1 VNVGGG
7 QFVDVARPTGS
18 DSIKDGRGVA
28 VADFNGDG
36 KLDLIINNNNAAPTI
51 YLNALKNVGRC
62 IEMKLVG
69 TRSNRDAVGARVRL
83 GVAGQTLTRQVEAG
97 SGYASEAMLP
107 VHFGLGDSASIE
119 SVEITWPDG
128 FVQRFKGAQ
137 IDPFINRMVLIEEG
151 NDHLAEFTA
160 GHAPPQIVASMSN
173 AKRNSL
179 GTTSR
184 Q

>member
-1 VNVGGG
+1 M
-7 QFVDVARPTGS
+7 ARPTGS

-28 VADFNGDG
+28 VADYNGDG
-36 KLDLIINNNNAAPTI
+36 KLDLIINNNNSAPTI

-83 GVAGQTLTRQVEAG
+83 GVAGKTLSRQVEAG

-107 VHFGLGDSASIE
+107 VHFGLGGAASIE

-128 FVQRFKGAQ
+128 FVQRFTGAQ
-137 IDPFINRMVLIEEG
+137 IDPFLDRMVLIEEG
-151 NDHLAEFTA
+151 NSQLAEFKPA
-160 GHAPPQIVASMSN
+160 HPPPHILASMKS

-179 GTTSR
+179 GRTTL

>member
-1 VNVGGG
+1 M
-7 QFVDVARPTGS
+7 
-18 DSIKDGRGVA
+18 
-28 VADFNGDG
+28 ADYNGDG

-62 IEMKLVG
+62 IELKLVG

-83 GVAGQTLTRQVEAG
+83 GVAGKTLTRQVEAG

-128 FVQRFKGAQ
+128 FVQRFTGAQ
-137 IDPFINRMVLIEEG
+137 IDPFIDRMVLIEEG
-151 NDHLAEFTA
+151 NNHLAEFTA
-160 GHAPPQIVASMSN
+160 SHPAPHIVASMRN
-173 AKRNSL
+173 AKRNSV
-179 GTTSR
+179 GTTTT

>member
-1 VNVGGG
+1 M
-7 QFVDVARPTGS
+7 DVARPTGS
-18 DSIKDGRGVA
+18 DSIRDGRGVA
-28 VADFNGDG
+28 VADYNGDG

-51 YLNALKNVGRC
+51 YLNALKNVGKC

-69 TRSNRDAVGARVRL
+69 THSNRDAVGARIRL
-83 GVAGQTLTRQVEAG
+83 AVAGKTLTRQVEAG

-107 VHFGLGDSASIE
+107 VHFGLGDAARIE

-128 FVQRFKGAQ
+128 FVQRFAGTRF
-137 IDPFINRMVLIEEG
+137 DPFIDQMVKIEEG
-151 NDHLAEFTA
+151 NDSISELMSA
-160 GHAPPQIVASMSN
+160 HAPPRPVVSLHK

-179 GTTSR
+179 RMTGM